1 MNEKRAAEM
10 FTPEELRAGL
20 LSACAIAGKMVPAP
34 PTLAELAE
42 ALEREAEHGSRDED
56 G

>member
-20 LSACAIAGKMVPAP
+20 LSPCAIAGRMVEPEKKMS
-34 PTLAELAE
+34 LAELAE
-42 ALEREAEHGSRDED
+42 ALEHED
-56 G
+56 GTRDQDD